1 MVPSPLYAGERAKA
15 LARWLATRHNTR
27 HLSCRTRKEPR
38 MSKTNRP
45 AASCPDCDS
54 IVQTDALTRR
64 ELIRKAS
71 GAALIGAAASAGL
84 FELVVGPTRAMA
96 AEAAAPAA

>member
-1 MVPSPLYAGERAKA
+1 
-15 LARWLATRHNTR
+15 
-27 HLSCRTRKEPR
+27 

-45 AASCPDCDS
+45 ASSCPDCDS

-84 FELVVGPTRAMA
+84 FELVVEPTRSMA
-96 AEAAAPAA
+96 AEAAAGSVVSSGVASETLVAQLFKSLDEKQKKVLCFPFDH